1 VIVRRDA
8 TRDEFQ
14 QIADTMNR
22 LRRSAFEQ
30 VVQTQMIIKEN
41 TNESQWK
48 TIMKALNKDLDLAI
62 R

>member
-41 TNESQWK
+41 TKESQWK